1 VAEPRETSETETSA
15 PALKALESWFQHQIV
30 SPHETR
36 SKSFDDRNQTAA
48 PHVRPSATLQP
59 AERVQIYSSMYFA
72 RLHDVLAEEYP
83 STRAL
88 CGPVEFER
96 LARAY
101 LREHP
106 SRHWSLNGLGR
117 KLPAFLAGPFR
128 IPRKALLADVARLEC
143 AMSTVFDANESPV
156 LKTTDMARIPGDA
169 FPSARVKL
177 IDALELHAFDHRAN
191 AIVRAL
197 RQDEKPPALTR
208 HPTRTVVWRKEW
220 TVWRMDLDEPL
231 FAVLSALKAGER
243 VQSAIEAGAARFDG
257 EPLAL
262 PPRIF
267 AAFGEWISEGLLSS
281 IEIE

>member
-1 VAEPRETSETETSA
+1 MRGRETSERDPESA
-15 PALKALESWFQHQIV
+15 LLNELENWFQHQIV

-36 SKSFDDRNQTAA
+36 SKSFEERNQTAA
-48 PHVRPSATLQP
+48 PHVRPSKTLQP
-59 AERVQIYSSMYFA
+59 AERLEIYSSMYFA
-72 RLHDVLAEEYP
+72 RLHDVLAEEYT
-83 STRAL
+83 STHAL

-96 LARAY
+96 LVRAY

-128 IPRKALLADVARLEC
+128 IPRKALLADIAKLEC
-143 AMSTVFDANESPV
+143 AMSTVFDAPNSP
-156 LKTTDMARIPGDA
+156 LLTTADMARVPGEA

-177 IDALELHAFDHRAN
+177 IDALELHTFDHRAN

-220 TVWRMDLDEPL
+220 TVWRMDLDETL
-231 FAVLSALKAGER
+231 FAVLSALKSGES
-243 VQSAIEAGAARFDG
+243 VQAAIEAGAARFDG
-257 EPLAL
+257 EPDAL

-267 AAFGEWISEGLLSS
+267 GAFGEWIGDGLLSA
-281 IEIE
+281 IEIG